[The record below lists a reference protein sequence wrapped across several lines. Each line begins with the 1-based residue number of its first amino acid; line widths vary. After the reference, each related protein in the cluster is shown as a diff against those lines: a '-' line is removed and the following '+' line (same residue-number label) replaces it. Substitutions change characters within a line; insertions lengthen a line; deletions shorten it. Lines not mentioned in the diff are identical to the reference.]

1 MAKDPFCSSLS
12 PFTTILPLSVPSLFS
27 SSPLCLLFLLY
38 HLLSLPSSLLFFPLL
53 FLLLPPPPQWT
64 SSLENHGLWASPS
77 QAALSMNHSA
87 PLPALDEEP
96 TNLEKSNLTHAGKF
110 PSNLKGK
117 CWCCKGRAGTGDRM
131 GVGGRTGVSLDLP
144 YSGKGDSGAGDTCR

>member
-1 MAKDPFCSSLS
+1 
-12 PFTTILPLSVPSLFS
+12 
-27 SSPLCLLFLLY
+27 
-38 HLLSLPSSLLFFPLL
+38 
-53 FLLLPPPPQWT
+53 
-64 SSLENHGLWASPS
+64 
-77 QAALSMNHSA
+77 MNHSA

-96 TNLEKSNLTHAGKF
+96 TNLEKSDLTHAGKF

-144 YSGKGDSGAGDTCR
+144 CSGKGGSGSGDTCRCQSFSVTAIPGFFLEGFAADTPHCDYHYLLLCLFVGPAQGDGEHVPIMLG